1 MIRLQ
6 SFTSLSFSTEY
17 ISFILQKSIYDIE
30 IFNLNDYCDSV
41 KYNLGNA
48 KYHSTYFDAKHCIIQ
63 GRFLR
68 SIDFIKFSSETTLM
82 INEKSI

>member
-1 MIRLQ
+1 MSRLQ
-6 SFTSLSFSTEY
+6 SFTSLTFSTEY
-17 ISFILQKSIYDIE
+17 ISFILQKSI
-30 IFNLNDYCDSV
+30 NDYCDSV

-68 SIDFIKFSSETTLM
+68 SVDFIKFSSETTLVM
-82 INEKSI
+82 NEKSI

>member
-17 ISFILQKSIYDIE
+17 ISFYDVE
-30 IFNLNDYCDSV
+30 IFNLKDYFDSV
-41 KYNLGNA
+41 IYNLSNA

-68 SIDFIKFSSETTLM
+68 SVDFIKFSSETTLVM
-82 INEKSI
+82 NEKSI